1 MTDAIK
7 DDQEPFNSIGL
18 IPLKS
23 FYGSEIKLN
32 GGIRKN
38 AWSLSDKFCNQ
49 GKRRK
54 TGKLAVIYSLDL
66 FLLLN
71 VVHYR
76 MARRVKFLPILGH
89 KILPFF

>member
-32 GGIRKN
+32 GE
-38 AWSLSDKFCNQ
+38 L
-49 GKRRK
+49 GKMHGHCLISCATREKVENLK
-54 TGKLAVIYSLDL
+54 TGKS
-66 FLLLN
+66 
-71 VVHYR
+71 VHLYIR
-76 MARRVKFLPILGH
+76 
-89 KILPFF
+89 